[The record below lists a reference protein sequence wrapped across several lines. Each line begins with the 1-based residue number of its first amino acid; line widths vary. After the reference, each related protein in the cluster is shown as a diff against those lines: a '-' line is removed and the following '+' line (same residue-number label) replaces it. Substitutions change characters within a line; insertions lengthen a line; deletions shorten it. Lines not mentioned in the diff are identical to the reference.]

1 MRDGDAAMIARDPF
15 LTAGKLLL
23 LSMTPDR
30 AVARLNRIRNLNEI
44 ISASFFPGAPHSIS

>member
-1 MRDGDAAMIARDPF
+1 MRDGDTAMIALDPF

-23 LSMTPDR
+23 LSMAPDR